1 MTSYNTPNIYVTF
14 EAGKVCIQQHSK
26 SKNIRLTNKAWN
38 KIKTI
43 EATVS
48 NYAEAGKEGRW
59 FLDQDWYIHTNTFT
73 FPKKKTVAKKQKGQ
87 HEQQQPK
94 ETDNKDGSGDGDDD
108 SETVCLIHIRR
119 WYLFNDKH
127 RPGKEGLT
135 FNQKSWQHLK
145 EYMASKEYSKNAARN
160 ATEGQGKE
168 SLKRKAESDDED
180 QLMEAHE

>member
-1 MTSYNTPNIYVTF
+1 MTLYNTPNIYVTF

-73 FPKKKTVAKKQKGQ
+73 FPKKKTVPKKQRR
-87 HEQQQPK
+87 
-94 ETDNKDGSGDGDDD
+94 T
-108 SETVCLIHIRR
+108 TIH
-119 WYLFNDKH
+119 
-127 RPGKEGLT
+127 G
-135 FNQKSWQHLK
+135 
-145 EYMASKEYSKNAARN
+145 
-160 ATEGQGKE
+160 
-168 SLKRKAESDDED
+168 
-180 QLMEAHE
+180 